1 MAVVAAAAVME
12 VVNEV
17 SRCRCR
23 LMSMMNDECSSRRAV
38 CGGGGWRGSEMTSL
52 MFPPK

>member
-1 MAVVAAAAVME
+1 MEDGGCRWSVAVVAAAAVMK

-23 LMSMMNDECSSRRAV
+23 LMSMMSVPRGGQLWRRWME
-38 CGGGGWRGSEMTSL
+38 GFG
-52 MFPPK
+52 